1 MGDAGTAIVWKLNSD
16 SNVSD
21 LVTDITAVIEVQGVD
36 YPRIIYVC
44 EEMEFLSPTLTSNG
58 GLVTQKMMLNILAHT
73 YAEVQAIA
81 QAVIISLD
89 RQRGAWGS
97 VSVLGVFFR
106 NQSDT
111 EEYADKQTLFYNKQ
125 LTFEVIYDVVPLSGY
140 VTMPINDYLSE
151 TIEDYLAFE
160 IG

>member
-1 MGDAGTAIVWKLNSD
+1 
-16 SNVSD
+16 
-21 LVTDITAVIEVQGVD
+21 
-36 YPRIIYVC
+36 
-44 EEMEFLSPTLTSNG
+44 LTSNG

-125 LTFEVIYDVVPLSGY
+125 LAFEVIYDVVPLSGY